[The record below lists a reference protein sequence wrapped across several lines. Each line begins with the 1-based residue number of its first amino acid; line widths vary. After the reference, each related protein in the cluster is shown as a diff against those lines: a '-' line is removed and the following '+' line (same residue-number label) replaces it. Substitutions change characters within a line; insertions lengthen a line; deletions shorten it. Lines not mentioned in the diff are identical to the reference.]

1 MAQPHESGEEF
12 AAQEERGAEMHA
24 QAASE
29 AVPHVIEID
38 RFCRIEFQ
46 HGPVAVRGV
55 NGVTLEAV
63 LAALIKHVNGL
74 AAAVPSR
81 ETSLV
86 ITKLEEALLWQQR
99 RTFLREERGVAGT
112 YRK

>member
-1 MAQPHESGEEF
+1 MVADDTLTDQIEH
-12 AAQEERGAEMHA
+12 GAEMHA

-29 AVPHVIEID
+29 AVPHIIEID

-46 HGPVAVRGV
+46 HGPVAERGI
-55 NGVTLEAV
+55 NGVTLEQL
-63 LAALIKHVNGL
+63 LAKLIAHVNGL

-99 RTFLREERGVAGT
+99 RTYLREQRGVAGT

>member
-1 MAQPHESGEEF
+1 MVADDTLTDQIEH
-12 AAQEERGAEMHA
+12 GAEMHA

-29 AVPHVIEID
+29 AGPHIIEID

-46 HGPVAVRGV
+46 HGPVAERGI
-55 NGVTLEAV
+55 NGVTLEQV
-63 LAALIKHVNGL
+63 LANLIAHVNGL

>member
-1 MAQPHESGEEF
+1 MVADDTLTDQIEH
-12 AAQEERGAEMHA
+12 GAEMHA
-24 QAASE
+24 HAASE

-46 HGPVAVRGV
+46 HGPVAVRGIT
-55 NGVTLEAV
+55 GVTLEAA
-63 LAALIKHVNGL
+63 LGALIKHVNGL

-112 YRK
+112 YKR